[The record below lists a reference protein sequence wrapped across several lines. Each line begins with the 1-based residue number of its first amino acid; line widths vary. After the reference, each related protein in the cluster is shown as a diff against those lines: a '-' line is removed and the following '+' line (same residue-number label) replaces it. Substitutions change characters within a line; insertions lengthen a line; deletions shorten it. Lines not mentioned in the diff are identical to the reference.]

1 MMTYAHALHA
11 LRQYRLWRDNI
22 YVGKE
27 LGAARPAY
35 VQMLRQRAREAIE
48 LHKAARAGRGLHQ
61 NRAA

>member
-1 MMTYAHALHA
+1 MTYAHALHA

-27 LGAARPAY
+27 LGAARAAY

-48 LHKAARAGRGLHQ
+48 LHKAARAGRGLRQ